1 MTLLSFFLGKAPSG
15 GGMDWTTL
23 VMMGGVFVVF
33 YFFFIRPQQ
42 KKQKEEKE
50 FRDNLQK
57 GDKIITLGGIY
68 GKITSVD
75 DNYILIE
82 VDEGVKLKMDK
93 SSVRPAPDFSKTS
106 GK

>member
-1 MTLLSFFLGKAPSG
+1 MTFLSFFLQKGAEG
-15 GGMDWTTL
+15 GGANIMTF
-23 VMMGGVFVVF
+23 VMMGGIFVVF

-42 KKQKEEKE
+42 KKQKEEKQ
-50 FRDNLQK
+50 FRESLQK

-75 DNYILIE
+75 DTTILIE

-93 SSVRPAPDFSKTS
+93 SSVRPAPDHSNTG